1 MNDPQKKP
9 SNQAPMASSN
19 DSDARDGQNRL
30 WMPQGSEAN
39 RSHMNPQKLQQQ
51 PQTEKHASQISTDK
65 MISSESMVGV
75 PLFSRS

>member
-30 WMPQGSEAN
+30 WMHQGSEAN

-51 PQTEKHASQISTDK
+51 PQTEKHASQVDSLTDRQMK
-65 MISSESMVGV
+65 G
-75 PLFSRS
+75 RDR